1 MKLRSIILIFIMMGL
16 NMATAQDVMTFDQ
29 AVSIALKQNH
39 QIEIARNNA
48 IIAKKNVNIGNAD
61 LLPNIG
67 LSGSANYQDSDG
79 GIVSDGAS
87 THTSAQVS
95 AGYTLFDGFGNVYR
109 FKKLQ
114 ASGRLGEIEALNLIE
129 STLLQVSQA
138 YYTAASAYEN
148 FQIARELLIIS
159 QERLDRARQR
169 SAYGQARTI
178 DVLAA
183 QVDLNSDSVTVTQ
196 AKFLWDESKRGLNV
210 LLNRD
215 VGMTFLVD
223 TAVTFRTRE
232 NLESLKTMALNHNA
246 DYLAVRERLIQSR
259 FDLSVAKSAHLPR
272 VDLSTS
278 YGYSQ
283 TASDLNIQLD
293 DPSRTLRVGATISM
307 NFFNGFK
314 TSIQRQNAQ
323 IDVKNQELRRQEE
336 RLNLEKDV
344 TSSHEAFHN
353 SLLVLD
359 LEERSL
365 EAAELNFRR
374 TQELYNLG
382 QVTTTQFREAQLNLI
397 RAKSNLSNAK
407 YDAKLNEIELLRLT
421 GMLVE

>member
-1 MKLRSIILIFIMMGL
+1 MMGL